1 MHLNF
6 RCTWGHD
13 IPHYTALL
21 NLEKEQS
28 IDRIAFA
35 HNLCDVQIRKV
46 HQP

>member
-1 MHLNF
+1 MKGLFISHMFN
-6 RCTWGHD
+6 D
-13 IPHYTALL
+13 ILQYRALS